1 MHSGPFIH
9 RLLLTCRFLRMYV
22 ESQPKIESMFDSL
35 VAATT
40 GTCGAAA
47 IDAWTRVENAA
58 CARRLTAMLT
68 ILDRAYAASDS
79 ANRDQWC
86 LDNWDAV
93 IAEIGATQRTS
104 KGTTEGFLLTALA
117 LRDRFPRVAAV
128 FADGLITYAM
138 ARLIITRGALICDA
152 DALHAVDAAVA
163 TTLGSGHSTSL
174 HEAARTL
181 DALIAQHDPHAERR
195 SRTKARD
202 RSVDVVVD
210 DASGLAQVFATL
222 FAHDAHAFDARI
234 DALAR
239 TVCSGD
245 PRTLGQRR
253 ADAIGALTHGNDRLA
268 CLCDTADCPAAEN
281 PPSTGVVVYVVASAD
296 TVDPP
301 TIEPDEPPAPTA
313 PPHDA
318 LKLGDDTEPTETF
331 TPGTESEALDG
342 EPPAL
347 FTKPLR
353 ELTLTEALTPA
364 SGFFADI
371 RPAAM
376 MGGQLLP
383 GSIALRA
390 AIGATVIPVVHP
402 GLVPPEP
409 HYRPSRKLA
418 AFVRSRDQTCR
429 FPGCHEPAAN
439 CDLDHS
445 IPWPCGATQASN
457 LKCLCRRHH
466 LLKTFWGGENG
477 WRERQLVD
485 GTIVWTAPDG
495 RTHTTTPGSR
505 LLFPELCAPTA
516 PAVTAGRPT
525 AHTAGLTMPRRK
537 TTRAQDRARRVHAER
552 KLNEEEAGL

>member
-1 MHSGPFIH
+1 
-9 RLLLTCRFLRMYV
+9 
-22 ESQPKIESMFDSL
+22 MFDSL
-35 VAATT
+35 VTATT
-40 GTCGAAA
+40 GTSGATAV
-47 IDAWTRVENAA
+47 DAWTRVENAA

-117 LRDRFPRVAAV
+117 LRDRFPQVAAV

-138 ARLIITRGALICDA
+138 ARLIITRGALIRDA
-152 DALHAVDAAVA
+152 DALHTVDAAIA
-163 TTLGSGHSTSL
+163 TALRSGHSMSL
-174 HEAARTL
+174 HEAARNI

-195 SRTKARD
+195 TRTKARD

-222 FAHDAHAFDARI
+222 FTHDADAFDARI

-239 TVCSGD
+239 TVCSDD
-245 PRTLGQRR
+245 PRTLHQRR
-253 ADAIGALTHGNDRLA
+253 ADAIGALAHGNDRLA
-268 CLCDTADCPAAEN
+268 CLCDTPDCPAGEN
-281 PPSTGVVVYVVASAD
+281 PPSTGVVVYLVAHAD
-296 TVDPP
+296 TVNPP
-301 TIEPDEPPAPTA
+301 ATEPDPNPSE
-313 PPHDA
+313 
-318 LKLGDDTEPTETF
+318 DTEPTET
-331 TPGTESEALDG
+331 PVAGAESEALDG
-342 EPPAL
+342 EPPAP

-364 SGFFADI
+364 PGFFAGI

-383 GSIALRA
+383 GSTACRA
-390 AIGATVIPVVHP
+390 AVGATVIPIVHP
-402 GLVPPEP
+402 GLAPPEA
-409 HYRPSRKLA
+409 HYRPSTKLA

-429 FPGCHEPAAN
+429 FPGCHEPATN
-439 CDLDHS
+439 CDVDHS

-477 WRERQLVD
+477 WRERQLDD
-485 GTIVWTAPDG
+485 GRIVWTAPDG
-495 RTHTTTPGSR
+495 RTHTTAPGSR

-516 PAVTAGRPT
+516 PAVSGRPA

-537 TTRAQDRARRVHAER
+537 TTRAEDRARRIHAER
-552 KLNEEEAGL
+552 TLNGEEAGL

>member
-1 MHSGPFIH
+1 
-9 RLLLTCRFLRMYV
+9 
-22 ESQPKIESMFDSL
+22 MFDFL

-40 GTCGAAA
+40 GTSGATAV
-47 IDAWTRVENAA
+47 DAWTRVENAA

-93 IAEIGATQRTS
+93 IAEIGATQRTP
-104 KGTTEGFLLTALA
+104 KGVTEGFLLTALA
-117 LRDRFPRVAAV
+117 LRDRFPGVAAV

-138 ARLIITRGALICDA
+138 ARLIITRGALIRDA
-152 DALHAVDAAVA
+152 DALHTVDAAIA
-163 TTLGSGHSTSL
+163 TALRSGHSMSL

-181 DALIAQHDPHAERR
+181 DALIAQHDPHAEHRT
-195 SRTKARD
+195 RTKARD

-210 DASGLAQVFATL
+210 DATGLARVFATL
-222 FAHDAHAFDARI
+222 FTHDAHAFDARI

-239 TVCSGD
+239 TVCSDD
-245 PRTLGQRR
+245 PRTLDQRR
-253 ADAIGALTHGNDRLA
+253 ADAIGALAHGNDRLA
-268 CLCDTADCPAAEN
+268 CLCDATGCPAGGN
-281 PPSTGVVVYVVASAD
+281 PPSTGVVVYVIASAD
-296 TVDPP
+296 TVNPP
-301 TIEPDEPPAPTA
+301 ATEPDPTPEPEPEPDDAP
-313 PPHDA
+313 D
-318 LKLGDDTEPTETF
+318 LSGDSEPTETP
-331 TPGTESEALDG
+331 TAGAECEALDG

-347 FTKPLR
+347 FTTPLR

-364 SGFFADI
+364 PEFFAGI

-376 MGGQLLP
+376 MGGHLLP
-383 GSIALRA
+383 GSIACRA
-390 AIGATVIPVVHP
+390 AIGATVIPIAHP
-402 GLVPPEP
+402 GLAPPEP
-409 HYRPSRKLA
+409 QYRPSKKLA

-429 FPGCHEPAAN
+429 FPGCHRPATTA
-439 CDLDHS
+439 DIDHT
-445 IPWPCGATQASN
+445 IAWPYGKTQASN

-477 WRERQLVD
+477 WRDRQLDD

-495 RTHTTTPGSR
+495 RTHTTAPGSR
-505 LLFPELCAPTA
+505 ILFPELCAPTA

-537 TTRAQDRARRVHAER
+537 TTRAQDRARRIHAER
-552 KLNEEEAGL
+552 KLNREEAGL

>member
-1 MHSGPFIH
+1 
-9 RLLLTCRFLRMYV
+9 
-22 ESQPKIESMFDSL
+22 MFDSL
-35 VAATT
+35 VTATT
-40 GTCGAAA
+40 GASGATAV
-47 IDAWTRVENAA
+47 DAWTRVENAA
-58 CARRLTAMLT
+58 CARRLAAMLT

-79 ANRDQWC
+79 ASRDQWC

-117 LRDRFPRVAAV
+117 LRDRFPQVAAV

-138 ARLIITRGALICDA
+138 ARLIITRGALIRDA
-152 DALHAVDAAVA
+152 GALHTVDAAIA
-163 TTLGSGHSTSL
+163 TALRSGQAMSL

-181 DALIAQHDPHAERR
+181 DSLIAQHDPHAERR
-195 SRTKARD
+195 TRTKARD

-222 FAHDAHAFDARI
+222 FAHDAHAFDAHAFDARI

-239 TVCSGD
+239 TVCRDD
-245 PRTLGQRR
+245 PRTLDQRR

-268 CLCDTADCPAAEN
+268 CLCGAEDCPAAKN
-281 PPSTGVVVYVVASAD
+281 PPSTGVVVYVVAHAD
-296 TVDPP
+296 TVS
-301 TIEPDEPPAPTA
+301 PPATESDPAPAPDSPTDWADDA
-313 PPHDA
+313 PE
-318 LKLGDDTEPTETF
+318 LNEDTEPTETP
-331 TPGTESEALDG
+331 TPATESEALDG

-353 ELTLTEALTPA
+353 ELTLTESLTPA
-364 SGFFADI
+364 PGFFAGI

-383 GSIALRA
+383 GSIACRA
-390 AIGATVIPVVHP
+390 AVGATLIPIVHP

-409 HYRPSRKLA
+409 HYRPSKKLA

-477 WRERQLVD
+477 WRDSQLDD
-485 GTIVWTAPDG
+485 GTIIWTAPDG
-495 RTHTTTPGSR
+495 RTHTTAPGSR
-505 LLFPELCAPTA
+505 LLFPELCAPTG
-516 PAVTAGRPT
+516 PAVTAGTPA

-537 TTRAQDRARRVHAER
+537 TTRAHDRARRIHAER
-552 KLNEEEAGL
+552 TLNEEEAGL